1 MASSRNRRFIL
12 WFEEIGADDAPLV
25 GSKNALLGEVMR
37 HLGRR
42 GVRVPQGFVVT
53 AQAYRHLVR
62 EAGLLS
68 DLKRVLNGLDPRDP
82 DDLALKAKQAR
93 DLFFRARFPSNL
105 ETEIA
110 KAYWKLCSRTGSGE
124 MPASVWASIVGE
136 PAPETPAGL
145 PDSLLNVRGEYA
157 ILDACRRSFAS
168 VFNGRAVA
176 ELVARRID
184 PVSSVLALGVQR
196 MVRSDAAC
204 SGRMTGFDPCS
215 GFPDVI
221 VVQGAYGVWGAA
233 GENGGSP
240 DEFFVHKP
248 TLAKGFRPVVVRHLG
263 MKGSKWMPGPDPESA
278 LTSVP
283 VLKRDRGRYILSDD
297 EVLELARAAMAVE
310 THLKRATELSWAK
323 DGDGINI
330 GTGMLFLLQV
340 RPVVRPTRP
349 VKLATYL
356 VEPTGEPQ
364 QVLLR
369 GTGVGDGIGCGKVKL
384 VADAGRLNEFTVRSV
399 LVTESTD
406 PEWEQAMR
414 AAAAVIT
421 VRGDRTSH
429 ASRFCSEQGLPCLVG
444 AGPAAV
450 LLDDGVDV
458 TVDCRDEIGMVMK
471 GRRAYRVQRVRAA
484 ELPGTKTELMLIA
497 GPLDRA
503 FFEAQYPIDGVG
515 MFALDAIIEEQV
527 GIHPFAFL
535 DFDQL
540 QERASRGL
548 GEDTS
553 LATLVEAIEKRAA
566 PYPKKADWLVD
577 QLSCAIGSFAAGSY
591 REVSGHVKGD
601 TLVRLSSLSSDRY
614 LRLLGGDRYEPKS
627 GDPLRDLRGSGRHCH
642 PLYGRAFSLECQAI
656 KRVRD
661 EMGLRNVKV
670 IVPLC
675 RTPEEGRRLLA
686 LMGSHG
692 LARGENGLEVYL
704 QVQTPSNLHFI
715 EQLSRLFDG
724 FIVDAE
730 DLSSLALGVGSIDHD
745 PGLFREAAAAARRFC
760 SGLLLGAKRH
770 RPHRRVGFCVR
781 DPEAI
786 PSWVAFFAEMGADF
800 VATRP
805 SKLAITRVIMAY
817 AELARQE
824 RKHLVLVETDPVT
837 GRETVQLGVPPRWLK
852 DRAKRW
858 APHVAGK
865 VRELPAETRRAVA
878 TLLGAMTPR
887 VQIDRPGEEREVF
900 CWRVEDVD
908 LAKEQRA
915 KGVRSVKVRPIGSLN
930 VGELLDVAHLWTD
943 QARAAGRKE
952 PATESAKIQ
961 GLVKRFENAR
971 AEFVA
976 QIFATAV
983 TELFRREMQ
992 QV

>member
-1 MASSRNRRFIL
+1 MASSRDRRFIL

-25 GSKNALLGEVMR
+25 GSKNALLSEAMR

-42 GVRVPQGFVVT
+42 GVRVPPGFVVT

-62 EAGLLS
+62 EAGLVP
-68 DLKRVLNGLDPRDP
+68 DLKRVFSGLDPRDP
-82 DDLALKAKQAR
+82 DGLALKAKQAR
-93 DLFFRARFPSNL
+93 DLFLRARFPSNL
-105 ETEIA
+105 EAEIA

-124 MPASVWASIVGE
+124 MPAAVRASVVGE
-136 PAPETPAGL
+136 PASDLPSGL
-145 PDSLLNVRGEYA
+145 HDSLLNIRGEYA

-168 VFNGRAVA
+168 LFTGRAVA
-176 ELVARRID
+176 TLVGRRID

-204 SGRMTGFDPCS
+204 SGRMTGFDPRS
-215 GFPDVI
+215 GFSEVI
-221 VVQGAYGVWGAA
+221 VIQGAYGVAGPA
-233 GENGGSP
+233 GEDGGAS
-240 DEFFVHKP
+240 DEFFVHKL

-263 MKGSKWMPGPDPESA
+263 VKGSKWIHGPDPECA
-278 LTSVP
+278 LVSVP

-297 EVLELARAAMAVE
+297 EVLELARTAMAVE
-310 THLKRATELSWAK
+310 AHLNRAVELSWAK
-323 DGDGINI
+323 DGDGINV
-330 GTGMLFLLQV
+330 GTGMLFLLQARPIV
-340 RPVVRPTRP
+340 RPSRP
-349 VKLATYL
+349 VEIATYP
-356 VEPTGEPQ
+356 VDATEGSQ

-369 GTGVGDGIGCGKVKL
+369 GTGVGDAIGSGKTNL
-384 VADAGRLNEFTVRSV
+384 IADTGRLNEFTVGSV
-399 LVTESTD
+399 LVAESTD

-421 VRGDRTSH
+421 VQGDRASH
-429 ASRFCSEQGLPCLVG
+429 ASRFCSERGLPCLVG
-444 AGPAAV
+444 AGPAAA
-450 LLDDGVDV
+450 LLDDGMDV

-471 GRRAYRVQRVRAA
+471 GLRSHRVERIRPS

-515 MFALDAIIEEQV
+515 MFALDAIIEEHI
-527 GIHPFAFL
+527 GIHPFALL

-540 QERASRGL
+540 QERTNRGR
-548 GEDTS
+548 GDDS
-553 LATLVEAIEKRAA
+553 GLATLVAAIEKRAA
-566 PYPKKADWLVD
+566 PYPKKADWFVD

-601 TLVRLSSLSSDRY
+601 VLVRLSNLSSDCY
-614 LRLLGGDRYEPKS
+614 LRLLGGDRYEPRS
-627 GDPLRDLRGSGRHCH
+627 GDPLRDLRGPGRHCH
-642 PLYGRAFSLECQAI
+642 PVYGRAFSLECQAI

-661 EMGLRNVKV
+661 EMGFSNVKV

-675 RTPEEGRRLLA
+675 RTPEEGRRLLS

-692 LARGENGLEVYL
+692 LARGEKGLEVYL
-704 QVQTPSNLHFI
+704 QVQTPSNLHLIQQF
-715 EQLSRLFDG
+715 SRLFDG

-730 DLSSLALGVGSIDHD
+730 DLSSLAMGVGSIDHD

-760 SGLLLGAKRH
+760 SELLLGAKRH
-770 RPHRRVGFCVR
+770 RPPRRVGFCAR

-805 SKLAITRVIMAY
+805 NKLAITRVITAY

-824 RKHLVLVETDPVT
+824 RKHLVLVETDPAT
-837 GRETVQLGVPPRWLK
+837 GREIVRLGVPPRWLK
-852 DRAKRW
+852 DRARRW

-865 VRELPAETRRAVA
+865 VRELPAEARRAA
-878 TLLGAMTPR
+878 AALLGAMTPR
-887 VQIDRPGEEREVF
+887 VQIERPGEEREVF

-908 LAKEQRA
+908 VAKEQRA

-930 VGELLDVAHLWTD
+930 VGELLDVASVWTD
-943 QARAAGRKE
+943 QARAAGRKA
-952 PATESAKIQ
+952 PAGESGNIQ

-971 AEFVA
+971 AEFIA
-976 QIFATAV
+976 QIFASSV

-992 QV
+992 QM